1 MKALLLGA
9 AEIRDYQKLKSQ
21 LDEDYDLVLCVDGGI
36 RHLQP
41 LGLKPDLIVGD
52 LDSAPEQLLAAY
64 KDTPTTTYPREK
76 NESDSEL
83 ALVTMEEAG
92 YETIHMVG
100 FYGSRWDHTL
110 VNFGLMVK
118 YAHLDIQMLDE
129 GNRAFVGRREM
140 VFEGLEGAVI
150 SLIPLTAVKGLTISG
165 VKYPLVDV
173 AVACPTS
180 LTLSNEILEARG
192 TVTSREGTF
201 IVVITSGDA

>member
-1 MKALLLGA
+1 MKALVFGA
-9 AEIRDYQKLKSQ
+9 AEIRDYEKLKLQ
-21 LDEDYDLVLCVDGGI
+21 LEEDYDLVLCVDGGI
-36 RHLQP
+36 RHLLP
-41 LGLKPDLIVGD
+41 LGLEPDLIVGD

-64 KDTPTTTYPREK
+64 KDTPIKTYPREK

-83 ALVTMEEAG
+83 ALMTIEEAG

-110 VNFGLMVK
+110 VNFGLLIK
-118 YAHLDIQMLDE
+118 YAHLNIQMLDE
-129 GNRAFVGRREM
+129 SNRAFVGRREM

-150 SLIPLTAVKGLTISG
+150 SLIPLTTVKGLTISG

-180 LTLSNEILEARG
+180 LTLSNEILEDRG